1 MHCSRHALAIG
12 RSTIVAFGLTFA
24 FVCAASARESHADAS
39 STTRAAA
46 CKLSVDL
53 ARQGIPADKVTA
65 SHCECLENKDDRD
78 APWSCTGFV
87 SYR

>member
-1 MHCSRHALAIG
+1 MCYSRRALAIG
-12 RSTIVAFGLTFA
+12 RLTTFALAFA
-24 FVCAASARESHADAS
+24 FVCGASAHESHADAS

-53 ARQGIPADKVTA
+53 ARQGIPADHVTA
-65 SHCECLENKDDRD
+65 SHCECLEIKDERT